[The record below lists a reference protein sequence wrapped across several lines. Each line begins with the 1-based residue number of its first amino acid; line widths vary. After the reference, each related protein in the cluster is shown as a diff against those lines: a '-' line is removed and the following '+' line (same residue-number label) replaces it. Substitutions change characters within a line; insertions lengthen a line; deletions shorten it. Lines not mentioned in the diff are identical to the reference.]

1 MGAFLRVKALHRELL
16 FPIRCANP
24 ALPMKEK
31 NDGDATVVV
40 RAFDGNATRDR
51 YARIRDALKEA
62 YPELSGTI
70 GFEVI
75 PAPAYHAVASDYA
88 AEA

>member
-1 MGAFLRVKALHRELL
+1 
-16 FPIRCANP
+16 
-24 ALPMKEK
+24 MKEK
-31 NDGDATVVV
+31 NDGDATVVL